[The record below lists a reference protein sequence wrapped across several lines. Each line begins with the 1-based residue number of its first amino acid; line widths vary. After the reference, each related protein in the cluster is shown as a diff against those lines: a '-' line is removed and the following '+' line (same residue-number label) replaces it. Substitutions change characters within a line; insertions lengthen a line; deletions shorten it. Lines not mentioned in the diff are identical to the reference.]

1 MKLSVIKSLAPIAMF
16 AAAAGCGGSDSTSP
30 PPSSGLAGSY
40 TAFQWVTTGGSG
52 QTNQLVIGSTLQ
64 ITLNSDGSTTGQMH
78 LAASGGNPA
87 RDFDMAGTWTQSG
100 NNVDFTQAAD
110 TYVRDMLFA
119 IQPVATGVW
128 DLVGDQVF
136 SGTRVQ
142 LTLRHGGS
150 I

>member
-1 MKLSVIKSLAPIAMF
+1 MNLSAMKCLAMIAMF

-30 PPSSGLAGSY
+30 QPSGLAGSY

-64 ITLNSDGSTTGQMH
+64 ITLNNDGSTTGQMH

-100 NNVDFTQAAD
+100 NNIDFTQAAD
-110 TYVRDMLFA
+110 TYVRDMVFA

-142 LTLRHGGS
+142 LTLRHGP
-150 I
+150 

>member
-1 MKLSVIKSLAPIAMF
+1 MKLSAMKCLATIAMF
-16 AAAAGCGGSDSTSP
+16 AAAAGCGGSYSTSP
-30 PPSSGLAGSY
+30 PSSSGLAGSY

-64 ITLNSDGSTTGQMH
+64 ITLNNDGSTTGQMH

-87 RDFDMAGTWTQSG
+87 KDFDMAGTWTQSG
-100 NNVDFTQAAD
+100 TNVDFTQAAD
-110 TYVRDMLFA
+110 TYVRDLVFA

-142 LTLRHGGS
+142 LTLRHGS
-150 I
+150 